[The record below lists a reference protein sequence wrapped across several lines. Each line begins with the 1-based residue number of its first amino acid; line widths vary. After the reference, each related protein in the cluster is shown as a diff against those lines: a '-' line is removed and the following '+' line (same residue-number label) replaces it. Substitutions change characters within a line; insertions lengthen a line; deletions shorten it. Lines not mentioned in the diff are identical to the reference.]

1 MLILKCY
8 IKIEDKDNKK
18 NITFDHVSGVEI
30 TTSIK
35 DFTDTAKI
43 TVPRKMRWR
52 GKPLTDYINRGNEI
66 TVQLGYE
73 GYTMETVFKGYI
85 KTFSHTTPI
94 VIECENE
101 MYLLKQTKVQPRK
114 YDKFDFEQ
122 FMKQYAPKIAIRL
135 PDEKA
140 LNFGEVIIKDEMNVA
155 AVFEQLKKNN
165 PFHAFFRDGVMYA
178 ILPQTLLNKDD
189 KVETWVFRTNQ
200 NIVDIKNIKYTLAED
215 VKVKIKAISILAN
228 NKKIE
233 ATAGDEN
240 GEIRTFHASRYKT
253 QAELQ
258 RYANDELKRW
268 KTDRAEG
275 SFTAFG
281 IPYVRKADRVKIF
294 DEINTDINGKTFNVE
309 AVKYSFGTSG
319 YRQTITLGNEIK

>member
-18 NITFDHVSGVEI
+18 TVTFDHVAGVEI

-43 TVPRKMRWR
+43 TVPRKMQWY
-52 GKPLTDYINRGNEI
+52 GKPLTDYINRGDEI

-73 GYTMETVFKGYI
+73 GHAMETVFKGYI

-101 MYLLKQTKVQPRK
+101 MYKLKQTIVKQNR
-114 YDKFDFEQ
+114 YNKFDFKQ
-122 FMKQYAPKIAIRL
+122 FMQEYASNVALVMP
-135 PDEKA
+135 EKDMD
-140 LNFGEVIIKDEMNVA
+140 FGEITIKEEVSVV
-155 AVFEQLKKNN
+155 AVFEHLRKNN
-165 PFHAFFRDGVMYA
+165 SFYAFFRDGVMYA
-178 ILPQTLLNKDD
+178 MLPQTLLNKDNYVKNIVFGTD
-189 KVETWVFRTNQ
+189 K

-215 VKVKIKAISILAN
+215 VKIKIKAISILADN
-228 NKKIE
+228 SRLE

-253 QAELQ
+253 QKDLQ
-258 RYANDELKRW
+258 QYANDELKRW
-268 KTDRAEG
+268 KIDKAEG

-281 IPYVRKADRVKIF
+281 IPYVRKADKVKIF
-294 DEINTDINGKTFNVE
+294 DEINADVNGKTFNVE
-309 AVKYSFGTSG
+309 AVKYSFGTGG
-319 YRQTITLGNEIK
+319 YRQTITLGIEVK